1 MSHSAFYADYDQVA
15 FWLIW
20 LPAGLVLGLAA
31 LGLLVAT
38 APVWGPLYLVARVLR
53 HRMRLL
59 DAIAVTVGITVV
71 VLTVLAILHGAV
83 PNTYPDP
90 LNWG

>member
-1 MSHSAFYADYDQVA
+1 MSHSDFHADYDQVA

-38 APVWGPLYLVARVLR
+38 APVWGPLYLGVRVLR
-53 HRMRLL
+53 HQMRLL

-71 VLTVLAILHGAV
+71 VLTIVAILHGTV
-83 PNTYPDP
+83 PITYPDP